1 MSRNLNSNITNVL
14 NDDVVQPFFTL
25 DLLFD
30 DPNKIYFWSGYGN
43 LSLDGNTYTGAG
55 QLLGISELRESSD
68 IASYGAT
75 ITLSGVDNS
84 LLSLALAEPYQG
96 RRAVVKFGVISSGT
110 KYASV
115 VFTGEMD
122 QMNIDM
128 GPDTSTISLD
138 VESRLVD
145 LGRARVRRYTDADQK
160 VRYPNDD
167 AFEFVTRLQNE
178 SLTWLG

>member
-1 MSRNLNSNITNVL
+1 MSRNLNSNINNAL
-14 NDDVVQPFFTL
+14 DDTVVQPFFTL

-30 DPNKIYFWSGYGN
+30 DPNKIYFWSGLGN

-75 ITLSGVDNS
+75 VTLSGIDNS
-84 LLSLALAEPYQG
+84 LLSLALDEPYQG
-96 RRAVVKFGVISSGT
+96 RRAVVKFGVISGGT

-122 QMNIDM
+122 QMNIQM
-128 GPDTSTISLD
+128 GPETSTISLD
-138 VESRLVD
+138 VESRMVD
-145 LGRARVRRYTDADQK
+145 LGRARLRRYTDADQK
-160 VRYPNDD
+160 VRFPEDD
-167 AFEFVTRLQNE
+167 AFEFVPRLQNE
-178 SLTWLG
+178 NLTWEG